1 MDNGLNRGVGD
12 YIKDLRLKKDIT
24 QKEFAEKTGL
34 SASELCK
41 IENGTRNKPS
51 PKALKAIAPILG
63 VTLQDLLYRSGYIDD
78 ISDDPELITKQ
89 YIDSMGNSIK
99 MTYLIDSIYHAD
111 IDLLPK
117 LKKVTDL
124 MDKKSIRV
132 ITELFD
138 TLSTTS
144 VTEAEKDAILIIL
157 SKFLKT

>member
-111 IDLLPK
+111 VDLLPK

>member
-111 IDLLPK
+111 VDLLPK

-124 MDKKSIRV
+124 MDKESIRV

>member
-138 TLSTTS
+138 TLSTNS

>member
-1 MDNGLNRGVGD
+1 MDNVLNRGVGD
-12 YIKDLRLKKDIT
+12 YIKNLRLKKDIT
-24 QKEFAEKTGL
+24 QKDFAEKTGL

-51 PKALKAIAPILG
+51 PKALKAIAPVLG
-63 VTLQDLLYRSGYIDD
+63 VTLQDLLYRAGYIDD
-78 ISDDPELITKQ
+78 ISDDPGFSTKQ
-89 YIDSMGNSIK
+89 YIDSMGNNIK

-117 LKKVTDL
+117 LKKVTDQ
-124 MDKKSIRV
+124 MDKKSIM
-132 ITELFD
+132 IIEELFD

>member
-111 IDLLPK
+111 VDLLPK

-138 TLSTTS
+138 TLSTTL

>member
-99 MTYLIDSIYHAD
+99 MTYLINSIYHAD

-144 VTEAEKDAILIIL
+144 VTDAEKDAILIIL